1 MRHSCLISGDDPA
14 KKAPAFLV
22 IALFELDAS
31 LQSPVLFEGGQL
43 SWHPAC
49 TDFVEHQVF
58 MNIRCG
64 VSPRRDSSL
73 VHLVQADKVLL
84 NSSQELDAA
93 LSASLEPQQ

>member
-1 MRHSCLISGDDPA
+1 MRHSFLISGDDPA

-73 VHLVQADKVLL
+73 VQADKVLL